1 MVVGIIPARYAST
14 RLPGKPLADIGGKPM
29 IVHTYESAS
38 KAKLLDRVIV
48 ATDDYRV
55 GEVCQSFG
63 LDYFMTPDTIQTG
76 SDRIAC
82 VAREIYGAE
91 IIVNVQGDE
100 PFIPGMMID
109 QAVEPLLFDSE
120 VEVSTLVKR
129 ITDLDELL
137 SPSVVKVV
145 FDLGNSAIYFSR
157 VPIPHVRDAAN
168 MKDAL
173 SRECYFKHI
182 GLYVYRVNALY
193 TFTSLPQT
201 DLERLEK
208 LEQLRMLE
216 HGMKIKVVETEYD
229 SISVDTEEDL
239 ERARA
244 YFREI
249 QKRQAEIDEN
259 LAGR

>member
-1 MVVGIIPARYAST
+1 MVVGIIPARYSST

-29 IVHTYESAS
+29 IVRTYESAS
-38 KAKLLDRVIV
+38 ESKLIDRLII

-55 GEVCQSFG
+55 ADVCEQYR
-63 LDYFMTPDTIQTG
+63 LDYYMTPDTIQTG

-82 VAREIYGAE
+82 VAREVYGAD

-109 QAVEPLLFDSE
+109 QAIEPLLFDAQ

-129 ITDLDELL
+129 ITDYHEVK

-145 FDLGNSAIYFSR
+145 FDLQNYAIYFSR
-157 VPIPHVRDAAN
+157 APIPCVRDAEN
-168 MKDAL
+168 LKSAL
-173 SRECYFKHI
+173 SHQCYFKHI
-182 GLYVYRVNALY
+182 GLYVYRTNALY

-208 LEQLRMLE
+208 LEQLRMIE
-216 HGMKIKVVETEYD
+216 HGIKIKVVETEYE

-239 ERARA
+239 ERAVQ
-244 YFREI
+244 YYHLHSI
-249 QKRQAEIDEN
+249 SK
-259 LAGR
+259 

>member
-1 MVVGIIPARYAST
+1 MVVGIIPARYSST

-29 IVHTYESAS
+29 IVRTYESAS

-55 GEVCQSFG
+55 AEVCQNHN

-82 VAREIYGAE
+82 VAKEIIDAE

-109 QAVEPLLFDSE
+109 QAIEPLLFDPQ
-120 VEVSTLVKR
+120 VEVSTLVKK
-129 ITDLDELL
+129 ISDADELL
-137 SPSVVKVV
+137 STSVVKVV
-145 FDLGNSAIYFSR
+145 FDLENYAIYFSR
-157 VPIPHVRDAAN
+157 IPIPHVRDAVN
-168 MKDAL
+168 IQDAL
-173 SRECYFKHI
+173 SRQCYYKHI

-193 TFTSLPQT
+193 TFTSLSQT

-208 LEQLRMLE
+208 LEQLRMIE
-216 HGMKIKVVETEYD
+216 HGIKIKVVETEFD

-239 ERARA
+239 SRARK
-244 YFREI
+244 Y
-249 QKRQAEIDEN
+249 
-259 LAGR
+259 LALQQQGTGTLGL